1 MNHESRINKSL
12 NHVSPEKNSANHAS
26 RKKYRGPSLAP
37 VTQMIVTDLFVVW
50 KDMAFTVNKLGRN
63 FKQGVQNCKIKDK
76 IPVRVADF
84 ASCEAFAEWR
94 QNFPKLAGNL

>member
-1 MNHESRINKSL
+1 
-12 NHVSPEKNSANHAS
+12 
-26 RKKYRGPSLAP
+26 
-37 VTQMIVTDLFVVW
+37 
-50 KDMAFTVNKLGRN
+50 MAFTVNKLGRN